1 MALIKQIDLSTL
13 DTNRRDLS
21 KQSNSSSTYPHNV
34 GKAYYNGDDQ
44 EQEVENFRESKYLRL
59 SAQISEAMSRLAD
72 DKQESSIHR
81 LGSSTRAGTTTTPSS
96 TRRKIDFASSANQL

>member
-21 KQSNSSSTYPHNV
+21 KQSYSSSAYLHKI
-34 GKAYYNGDDQ
+34 GKAYHNGDDQ

-81 LGSSTRAGTTTTPSS
+81 LGSSTRAGTTTPCS

>member
-21 KQSNSSSTYPHNV
+21 KQSYSSSAYLHMVDKAYHNV
-34 GKAYYNGDDQ
+34 DDQ
-44 EQEVENFRESKYLRL
+44 DQEVENFRESKYLRL

-72 DKQESSIHR
+72 DK
-81 LGSSTRAGTTTTPSS
+81 
-96 TRRKIDFASSANQL
+96 